1 MEAFAA
7 GSDALR
13 VSAESFGGDSMALFH
28 VVEML
33 PTYFKIQATITM
45 EKPTAGWKANLI
57 DINGPDNPISVAG
70 NLTLLK
76 SLTNAEESETLD
88 SIGITLWNG
97 NKLWFSSNCAGTK
110 SIEQLLAKG
119 NIAVHN

>member
-1 MEAFAA
+1 
-7 GSDALR
+7 
-13 VSAESFGGDSMALFH
+13 
-28 VVEML
+28 
-33 PTYFKIQATITM
+33 M

-57 DINGPDNPISVAG
+57 DINDSDNPISVAG
-70 NLTLLK
+70 NLTLLI
-76 SLTNAEESETLD
+76 SLTDSEESETLD

-97 NKLWFSSNCAGTK
+97 NKLWFSSNWAGTK